1 MNGINTE
8 SEADR
13 LIARTFDTVR
23 ELIGVV
29 FDARR
34 SVSEF
39 DKAELVRRA
48 ARLNV
53 DISFQLAQVAGAMGI
68 SLFGHRNEVRPEE

>member
-23 ELIGVV
+23 ELIWVV

-34 SVSEF
+34 SASEF

-53 DISFQLAQVAGAMGI
+53 DISFHLAQVAGAMEI
-68 SLFGHRNEVRPEE
+68 SLFRSRE